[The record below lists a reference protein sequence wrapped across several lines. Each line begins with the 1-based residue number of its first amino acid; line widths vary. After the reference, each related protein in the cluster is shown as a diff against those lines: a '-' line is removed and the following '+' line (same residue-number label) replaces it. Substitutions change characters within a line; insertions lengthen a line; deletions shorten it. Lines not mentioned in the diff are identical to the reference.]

1 MLQVDVVFSML
12 SFLFACVLYNNLTID
27 NLLFKDL
34 LYPLII
40 LVLFRLQGFLFT
52 RSYAGIIRYTS
63 TQDAIKIFLAV
74 TISSIA
80 IIFTNFLIAYNTG
93 NDLFPIPVI
102 VIDYFICLAILTS
115 FRIGL
120 KVIHSELE
128 KRENKGKRIF
138 IYGSAEEGLLTK
150 RSIETNSKNNKM
162 VVAIVDNIKKLQGK
176 SAEGVK
182 IYHVDSLEE
191 LVEKYAPDEVVI
203 AKDKIRST
211 EKKNLIERCLKMKLH
226 VKTVPPVE
234 KWIDGEPD
242 VNQIKKVR
250 IVDLLERDP
259 IQLDD
264 AQINKSLRGKVI
276 MITGAAGS
284 IGSEIARQCLRF
296 DPKKIILFDQAETPL
311 HDINYELRN
320 SAEKIEVVI
329 GDVCNKARVEKVF
342 NLLKPEMVF
351 HAAAYKHVPMME
363 HNPYEAI
370 NTNIF
375 GTRIVASLSVKYGVK
390 RFVYVSTDKAV
401 NPTNIMGA
409 SKRIGEIYVQS
420 LNSKLDLLNEGH
432 TKFITTRFGN
442 VLGSNGSVIP
452 LFNKQIQQGGPVT
465 VTHPEIT
472 RYFMTIPEACQLVLE
487 AGSMGNGGEIYIFDM
502 GQSVKIVDLAKKM
515 IRLSGF
521 EVNKD
526 IDIVYSGLRPGEKLK
541 EELLSDQENT
551 VGTHHPKIM
560 VAQVKQYNFLEVES
574 MVNELYNSKD
584 KLTNRLLVTIMK
596 KIVPEYISNNS
607 IYEELDKPLVDF

>member
-1 MLQVDVVFSML
+1 MLQVDVVIAVL
-12 SFLFACVLYNNLTID
+12 SFLFSCVIYNNLTID
-27 NLLFKDL
+27 NLQVTDL
-34 LYPLII
+34 AYPLII
-40 LVLFRLQGFLFT
+40 LILFRIQGFLFT

-74 TISSIA
+74 TISSVA
-80 IIFTNFLIAYNTG
+80 IFLTSILISYNTG
-93 NDLFPIPVI
+93 NYLFPVSIVI
-102 VIDYFICLAILTS
+102 IDYFICLAALTS

-120 KVIHSELE
+120 KIIHHELE
-128 KRENKGKRIF
+128 KRTQQGKTLI
-138 IYGSAEEGLLTK
+138 IYGAGEEGLLTK
-150 RSIETNSKNNKM
+150 RSIETHSRNYTKVIAFIDNSR
-162 VVAIVDNIKKLQGK
+162 KLEGK

-182 IYHVDSLEE
+182 IHHHEALEE
-191 LVEKYAPDEVVI
+191 LVDKYGPDEVVI
-203 AKDKIRST
+203 AKQEIKSA
-211 EKKNLIERCLKMKLH
+211 EKKEFIERCLKLKLH
-226 VKTVPPVE
+226 VKTIPPVD
-234 KWIDGEPD
+234 KWIDGELD
-242 VNQIKKVR
+242 VHQIKKVR
-250 IVDLLERDP
+250 IIDLLERDP
-259 IQLDD
+259 IKLDD
-264 AQINKSLRGKVI
+264 ARINKSVRNKTIL
-276 MITGAAGS
+276 ITGAAGS

-296 DPKKIILFDQAETPL
+296 KPKSIILFDQAETPL
-311 HDINYELRN
+311 HDLKYELRN
-320 SAEKIEVVI
+320 HADLIEIVI
-329 GDVCNKARVEKVF
+329 GNVTNKARVEKVF
-342 NLLKPEMVF
+342 SLLKPEMVF
-351 HAAAYKHVPMME
+351 HAAAYKHVPLME
-363 HNPYEAI
+363 LNPYEAI

-375 GTRIVASLSVKYGVK
+375 GTRIVSNLAVKYGVK

-420 LNSKLDLLNEGH
+420 LNAKLGLIKEGH

-465 VTHPEIT
+465 VTHPDIT

-521 EVNKD
+521 EIDKD
-526 IDIVYSGLRPGEKLK
+526 IDIVYTGLRPGEKLK
-541 EELLSDQENT
+541 EELLSEKENT

-560 VAQVKQYNFLEVES
+560 IAKVAKYNFLEVES
-574 MVNELYNSKD
+574 TVNELFNNKD
-584 KLTNRLLVTIMK
+584 KLTNRLLVSVMK

-607 IYEELDKPLVDF
+607 IYEELDKDLMDI

>member
-1 MLQVDVVFSML
+1 MLQVDVVISVV
-12 SFLFACVLYNNLTID
+12 SFLFSCVIYNNLTIE
-27 NLLFKDL
+27 NLQLTDL
-34 LYPLII
+34 VYPLII

-74 TISSIA
+74 TISSLA
-80 IIFTNFLIAYNTG
+80 ILLTSVLIGYNTG
-93 NDLFPIPVI
+93 NYLFPVSVVI
-102 VIDYFICLAILTS
+102 IDYFICLAILTS

-120 KVIHSELE
+120 KIIHHELE
-128 KRENKGKRIF
+128 KRTQQGKRLF
-138 IYGSAEEGLLTK
+138 IYGAGEEGLLTK
-150 RSIETNSKNNKM
+150 RSIETHSKNNKK
-162 VVAIVDNIKKLQGK
+162 VIAFIDSSRKLEGK

-182 IYHVDSLEE
+182 IYHHDSFEE
-191 LVEKYAPDEVVI
+191 LVDKYSPDEVVI
-203 AKDKIRST
+203 AKQEIKSS
-211 EKKNLIERCLKMKLH
+211 EKKDFIERCLKLKLH
-226 VKTVPPVE
+226 VKTIPPVD
-234 KWIDGEPD
+234 KWIDGELD
-242 VNQIKKVR
+242 IHQIKKVR

-259 IQLDD
+259 IKLDD
-264 AQINKSLRGKVI
+264 VRINKSIRNKTIL
-276 MITGAAGS
+276 ITGAAGS

-296 DPKKIILFDQAETPL
+296 KPKNIILFDQAETPL
-311 HDINYELRN
+311 HDLKYELRN
-320 SAEKIEVVI
+320 SAEQIEIVI
-329 GDVCNKARVEKVF
+329 GDVTNKARVEKVF
-342 NLLKPEMVF
+342 SLLKPEMVF
-351 HAAAYKHVPMME
+351 HAAAYKHVPLME

-375 GTRIVASLSVKYGVK
+375 GTRIVANLSVKYGVK

-420 LNSKLDLLNEGH
+420 LNAKLALINDDH

-526 IDIVYSGLRPGEKLK
+526 IDIVYTGLRPGEKLK
-541 EELLSDQENT
+541 EELLSDKENT

-560 VAQVKQYNFLEVES
+560 IAKVSKYNFLEVES
-574 MVNELYNSKD
+574 MVNELFNNKD
-584 KLTNRLLVTIMK
+584 KLTNRLLVSVMK

-607 IYEELDKPLVDF
+607 IYEELDKDLMDI